1 MKKFIQLLIFIC
13 FVSFVQAQE
22 ITISGTISD
31 EEGPLPGA
39 NIIEK
44 GTTNATTTDFDGK
57 YVIRTE
63 VGSTLVV
70 SYVGY
75 STQEVIVTNNPM
87 VDVRLK
93 GDTTLDEV
101 VVTSYAIKREKKA
114 LGYAVTAVSSEDGGR
129 THSAGDVAR
138 VLSGKASGIEVTSD
152 RKEMPGI
159 KHNPQ
164 SGQLTAAEVND
175 LEKWEEWK
183 KLTAFGEGK
192 TIAENWQ
199 FVVENRIQI
208 QVKDRFG
215 NAANNVR
222 VTLYKNRKPV
232 MKGRTDVH
240 GNVVLFKGGKTAKDI
255 FMVQVYQGN
264 ELLGKTIGATQ
275 NDISFTLIKAQE
287 NNDIDIMFT
296 VDATGSMGDEIA
308 YLKSELKNIMSRID
322 TSIEQKRVALT
333 FYRDHGDQYVTR
345 GFDFD
350 SNIDIVKAQL
360 DLQNANGG
368 GDYEEAVEEAL
379 KVSLEQSWNDNA
391 RSKLMFLMLD
401 APPHFTE
408 KNVAMI
414 KDQIQKAQ
422 ERGIRIIP
430 VVASGAN
437 KNVEF
442 LMRFFSVS
450 TNGTYVFLTDDS
462 GIGNP
467 HIEATTND
475 FKVEKLNDLIVRLI
489 QKYAGV
495 TPPVV

>member
-1 MKKFIQLLIFIC
+1 MKILFQLLIISC
-13 FVSFVQAQE
+13 SATFVQAQE

-31 EEGPLPGA
+31 ESGPLPGA

-44 GTTNATTTDFDGK
+44 GTNRATATDFDGK
-57 YVIRTE
+57 YEIKTE
-63 VGSTLVV
+63 IGHTLII
-70 SYVGY
+70 SNVGY
-75 STQEVIVTNNPM
+75 KTQEVVVTDTPTIDA
-87 VDVRLK
+87 VLQ
-93 GDTTLDEV
+93 GDATLDEV
-101 VVTSYAIKREKKA
+101 VVTAYSVKREKKA
-114 LGYAVTAVSSEDGGR
+114 LGYAVTDGDMSRVSSVK
-129 THSAGDVAR
+129 TSAVATTYAGEHKDL
-138 VLSGKASGIEVTSD
+138 LSGL
-152 RKEMPGI
+152 
-159 KHNPQ
+159 
-164 SGQLTAAEVND
+164 LTAAEVND
-175 LEKWEEWK
+175 LEKWAEWK
-183 KLTAFGEGK
+183 KITAFGEAK
-192 TIAENWQ
+192 TIAEKWQ
-199 FVVENRIQI
+199 FVFENRVHI

-215 NAANNVR
+215 NPANNTK
-222 VTLYKNRKPV
+222 VTLYKNRTPI
-232 MKGRTDVH
+232 MKGRTDVY
-240 GNVVLFKGGKTAKDI
+240 GNLILFKGDKTAKDS
-255 FMVQVYQGN
+255 FMVQIYQGE
-264 ELLGKTIGATQ
+264 ELLGKSLSNTQ
-275 NDISFTLIKAQE
+275 KEVSFTLKKARQ
-287 NNDIDIMFT
+287 NSDIDIMFT

-322 TSIEQKRVALT
+322 ASIEQKRVALT

-350 SNIDIVKAQL
+350 SNIDAVKAHL
-360 DLQNANGG
+360 DGQNAGGG

-379 KVSLEQSWNDNA
+379 KVSLAQSWNDDA

-414 KDQIQKAQ
+414 KAQIKNAQ

-462 GIGNP
+462 GIGNS
-467 HIEATTND
+467 HIEATTED

-495 TPPVV
+495 TPATV

>member
-1 MKKFIQLLIFIC
+1 MKTIFQVLILSC
-13 FVSFVQAQE
+13 FCNFAQAQE
-22 ITISGTISD
+22 ITISGIISD
-31 EEGPLPGA
+31 HSSPLPGA

-44 GTTNATTTDFDGK
+44 GTTNATTTDFDGH
-57 YVIRTE
+57 YEINTQ
-63 VGSTLVV
+63 VGKTLVV

-75 STQEVIVTNNPM
+75 TTQEVV
-87 VDVRLK
+87 V
-93 GDTTLDEV
+93 GDATTINVSLESNASLDEV
-101 VVTSYAIKREKKA
+101 VVVAYGITREKKS
-114 LGYAVTAVSSEDGGR
+114 LGYAVSSTSERDVSR
-129 THSAGDVAR
+129 L
-138 VLSGKASGIEVTSD
+138 LSGKASGVGVSGSSD
-152 RKEMPGI
+152 AHHI
-159 KHNPQ
+159 ANDPQ

-175 LEKWEEWK
+175 LEKWAEWK
-183 KLTAFGEGK
+183 KITAFGEAK
-192 TIAENWQ
+192 TIAEKWQ
-199 FVVENRIQI
+199 FVFENRIHI

-215 NAANNVR
+215 NPANNTK
-222 VTLYKNRKPV
+222 VTLYKNRTPM
-232 MKGRTDVH
+232 MKGRTDVY
-240 GNVVLFKGGKTAKDI
+240 GNLILFKGEKTSKDN
-255 FMVQVYQGN
+255 FMVQVYQGK
-264 ELLGKTIGATQ
+264 ELLGKS
-275 NDISFTLIKAQE
+275 ISNGQKDVSFILKNAKS

-345 GFDFD
+345 DFDFD
-350 SNIDIVKAQL
+350 SDIDAVKAHL
-360 DLQNANGG
+360 DGQNAGGG

-379 KVSLEQSWNDNA
+379 RVSLAQSWNDHA

-414 KDQIQKAQ
+414 KEQIKKAQ
-422 ERGIRIIP
+422 EKGIRIIP

-442 LMRFFSVS
+442 LMRFFSVA

-462 GIGNP
+462 GIGNS
-467 HIEATTND
+467 HIEATTED

-489 QKYAGV
+489 EKYAGV
-495 TPPVV
+495 TASAV

>member
-1 MKKFIQLLIFIC
+1 MKTIFKVLILCC
-13 FVSFVQAQE
+13 FVHFAQAQE
-22 ITISGTISD
+22 VIISGTISD
-31 EEGPLPGA
+31 ATSPLPGA

-44 GTTNATTTDFDGK
+44 GTTNATTTDFNGHYKISTQVGK
-57 YVIRTE
+57 
-63 VGSTLVV
+63 TLVV

-75 STQEVIVTNNPM
+75 TTQEVAV
-87 VDVRLK
+87 
-93 GDTTLDEV
+93 GDMTTLDITLESNDSLDEV
-101 VVTSYAIKREKKA
+101 VVVAYGIKREKKS
-114 LGYAVTAVSSEDGGR
+114 LGYAVGSTSE
-129 THSAGDVAR
+129 GDVSR
-138 VLSGKASGIEVTSD
+138 VLSGKSSGV
-152 RKEMPGI
+152 GI
-159 KHNPQ
+159 SGSTDAHHIANDPQ

-175 LEKWEEWK
+175 LEKWAEWK
-183 KLTAFGEGK
+183 KITAFGEAK
-192 TIAENWQ
+192 TIAEKWQ
-199 FVVENRIQI
+199 FVFENRLHI

-215 NAANNVR
+215 NPANNTK
-222 VTLYKNRKPV
+222 VTLYKNRTPM
-232 MKGRTDVH
+232 MKGRTDVY
-240 GNVVLFKGGKTAKDI
+240 GNVILFKGEKSSKDS
-255 FMVQVYQGN
+255 FMVQVYQGE
-264 ELLGKTIGATQ
+264 ELLGKSIGNSQ
-275 NDISFTLIKAQE
+275 RDVSFTLKNAKS

-345 GFDFD
+345 SFDFE
-350 SNIDIVKAQL
+350 SNIDKVKAQL
-360 DLQNANGG
+360 DLQAANGG

-379 KVSLEQSWNDNA
+379 RVSLAQSWNDQA

-414 KDQIQKAQ
+414 KAQIKKAQ
-422 ERGIRIIP
+422 EQGIRIIP

-462 GIGNP
+462 GIGNS
-467 HIEATTND
+467 HIEATTED

-489 QKYAGV
+489 EKYAGI
-495 TPPVV
+495 TPSAV

>member
-1 MKKFIQLLIFIC
+1 MKKIFQLLILTC
-13 FVSFVQAQE
+13 FVSFTQAQV
-22 ITISGTISD
+22 ITISGVVSD
-31 EEGPLPGA
+31 DSGPLPGA
-39 NIIEK
+39 NVVEK
-44 GTTNATTTDFDGK
+44 GTINTTTTDFDGSYK
-57 YVIRTE
+57 IKTQ
-63 VGSTLVV
+63 VGHSLIV

-75 STQEVIVTNNPM
+75 LSKEIIVGDASTLNVSLEA
-87 VDVRLK
+87 DAL
-93 GDTTLDEV
+93 LDEV
-101 VVTSYAIKREKKA
+101 VVTGYGIKREKKA
-114 LGYAVTAVSSEDGGR
+114 LGYAVTEVEVSR
-129 THSAGDVAR
+129 T
-138 VLSGKASGIEVTSD
+138 LSGKTSGITVSD
-152 RKEMPGI
+152 RSKGLGDI
-159 KHNPQ
+159 NDPQ

-175 LEKWEEWK
+175 MEKWEEWK
-183 KLTAFGEGK
+183 KILAFGEANS
-192 TIAENWQ
+192 IAKKWQ
-199 FVVENRIQI
+199 FTFENRIYVE
-208 QVKDRFG
+208 VKDRFG
-215 NAANNVR
+215 NPANNTR
-222 VTLYKNRKPV
+222 VTLYKNRRPI
-232 MKGRTDVH
+232 MKGRTDIH
-240 GNVVLFKGGKTAKDI
+240 GNVLLFKGCKTSKDT
-255 FMVQVYQGN
+255 FMVQVYQGD
-264 ELLGKTIGATQ
+264 ELLGKSINGTQ
-275 NDISFTLIKAQE
+275 KEVSFTIQKAHK

-350 SNIDIVKAQL
+350 SNIDAVKAHL

-379 KVSLEQSWNDNA
+379 KVSLDQSWNDQA

-408 KNVAMI
+408 KNVVMI
-414 KDQIQKAQ
+414 KAQIKKAQ

-462 GIGNP
+462 GIGNS
-467 HIEATTND
+467 HIEATTED

-495 TPPVV
+495 TPLVV

>member
-1 MKKFIQLLIFIC
+1 MKTLIQLLIFTC
-13 FVSFVQAQE
+13 FVNFVQAQE
-22 ITISGTISD
+22 IIIEGTVTGD
-31 EEGPLPGA
+31 GGPLAGVT
-39 NIIEK
+39 IIEK
-44 GTTNATTTDFDGK
+44 GTTKATTTDFDGK
-57 YVIRTE
+57 FEINTEMGRMLLISYVGFQTQEIE
-63 VGSTLVV
+63 VMNTDSLHITLVV
-70 SYVGY
+70 DAV
-75 STQEVIVTNNPM
+75 
-87 VDVRLK
+87 
-93 GDTTLDEV
+93 LDEV
-101 VVTSYAIKREKKA
+101 VVMAYASKREKKS
-114 LGYAVTAVSSEDGGR
+114 LGYAVTEADVSRS
-129 THSAGDVAR
+129 
-138 VLSGKASGIEVTSD
+138 LSGKASGVAVVSHSGASGKSSE
-152 RKEMPGI
+152 
-159 KHNPQ
+159 PQ

-175 LEKWEEWK
+175 LEKWAEWK
-183 KLTAFGEGK
+183 KITAFGEAK
-192 TIAENWQ
+192 TIAEKWQ
-199 FVVENRIQI
+199 FVFENRVHI

-215 NAANNVR
+215 NPANNTK
-222 VTLYKNRKPV
+222 VTLYKNRTPII
-232 MKGRTDVH
+232 KGRTDVY
-240 GNVVLFKGGKTAKDI
+240 GNLILFKGEKTSKDN
-255 FMVQVYQGN
+255 FMVQVYQGE
-264 ELLGKTIGATQ
+264 ELLGKSISNSQ
-275 NDISFTLIKAQE
+275 KDVSFTLKNAKS

-345 GFDFD
+345 SFDFE
-350 SNIDIVKAQL
+350 SNIDKVKAQL
-360 DLQNANGG
+360 DLQGANGG

-379 KVSLEQSWNDNA
+379 RVSLAQSWNDQA

-414 KDQIQKAQ
+414 KAQIKKAQ
-422 ERGIRIIP
+422 EQGIRIIP

-467 HIEATTND
+467 HIEATTED

-489 QKYAGV
+489 EKYAGV
-495 TPPVV
+495 TATTV